1 MSAGWL
7 REDQPDVAIQKILE
21 AAEKAFIEHGVS
33 GAGMGKIAEAAG
45 CSRGTLYRYFPNR
58 HDLHVAFVD
67 RAALRIVER
76 VREQARR
83 QAEPSPDPTKRLTEF
98 LLASVGEVRRDPAT
112 AAWFTPGTAG
122 AAARMGRSSEVTE
135 SLATAFVA
143 RLLGMGGED
152 PDSRLR
158 ARWCI
163 RIVISLLVQPGE
175 SEAEERALVERFVA
189 PTLVAQPTPR
199 GWQSDED

>member
-1 MSAGWL
+1 MRAGWL
-7 REDQPDVAIQKILE
+7 REDQPDVAVEKILD

-33 GAGMGKIAEAAG
+33 GAGMGKIAGAAG

-58 HDLHVAFVD
+58 HELHVAFVD

-83 QAEPSPDPTKRLTEF
+83 SEAASPTTRLTEF
-98 LLASVGEVRRDPAT
+98 LLASVREVRRDPAT
-112 AAWFTPGTAG
+112 AAWFTPGAAG

-143 RLLGMGGED
+143 RLLGMGGQD

-189 PTLVAQPTPR
+189 PALVARPDPAV
-199 GWQSDED
+199 GNPAAIG